1 MARNCF
7 RKLYRADVLMMTTS
21 IGDTLGT
28 IHIGPAKAHHFC
40 NLRNVE
46 LASFETLRAAGAATG
61 DPAASSDEEL
71 QVYLDAGLLLAAFD
85 GTESPVGYAGGYI
98 SEGWLHIGEVDVHPE
113 WQRQGIGRQL
123 INALLTEG
131 RTRHLVGATLT
142 TDRFAPFNA
151 PFYSSLGFQ
160 AIEGDACP
168 ARLKEILAA
177 EVAKGLN
184 PLRRVAMMLMF

>member
-1 MARNCF
+1 M
-7 RKLYRADVLMMTTS
+7 
-21 IGDTLGT
+21 
-28 IHIGPAKAHHFC
+28 HIGPATTRHFC

-46 LASFETLRAAGAATG
+46 LASFETLRAAGAVTG

-85 GTESPVGYAGGYI
+85 GTESSVGYAGGYI

-113 WQRQGIGRQL
+113 WQRQGIGRRL

-131 RTRHLVGATLT
+131 RTRHLVGAMLT

-168 ARLKEILAA
+168 VRLKEILAA
-177 EVAKGLN
+177 EAVKGLN
-184 PLRRVAMMLMF
+184 PLRRVAMVLVF

>member
-1 MARNCF
+1 
-7 RKLYRADVLMMTTS
+7 MMTTS
-21 IGDTLGT
+21 IGDTLST
-28 IHIGPAKAHHFC
+28 IHIGPATAHHFC
-40 NLRNVE
+40 SLRKVE
-46 LASFETLRAAGAATG
+46 LASFETLRAAGAVTG
-61 DPAASSDEEL
+61 DPVASSDEEL

-113 WQRQGIGRQL
+113 WQRRGIGRHL

-131 RTRHLVGATLT
+131 RARHFLGSTLT

-151 PFYSSLGFQ
+151 PFYSSLGFH
-160 AIEGDACP
+160 AVEGDACP
-168 ARLKEILAA
+168 MRLKEILAA

>member
-1 MARNCF
+1 
-7 RKLYRADVLMMTTS
+7 MMTAP
-21 IGDTLGT
+21 IGKPSDT
-28 IHIGPAKAHHFC
+28 IHIGPATTRHFC

-46 LASFETLRAAGAATG
+46 LGSFETLRAAGAVTG
-61 DPAASSDEEL
+61 DPAASTDEEL

-113 WQRQGIGRQL
+113 WQRQGIGRRL
-123 INALLTEG
+123 INALLNEG
-131 RTRHLVGATLT
+131 RRRHLMGSTLT

-160 AIEGDACP
+160 AIEADACP
-168 ARLKEILAA
+168 VRIKDILSA

-184 PLRRVAMMLMF
+184 PLRRVAMMLVF